1 MKHALLA
8 LFLLAG
14 AAAFAQ
20 ETHTYSLKPIEIAP
34 GPRYFYGSQRL
45 YGDFSALEVPFLE
58 SNDADVLRL
67 YHNAKR
73 IRNAERVVA
82 LVPLAYLLIN
92 GSRSFNSGQ
101 AIRRYYWGVLGGTI
115 VVGLGLNVVR
125 NGVVR
130 RAVVTYNQRLPR
142 SAFGVI
148 IEPLPDGRAA
158 PGVGLAVKF

>member
-1 MKHALLA
+1 MNYTFLA
-8 LFLLAG
+8 FFLLAS

-20 ETHTYSLKPIEIAP
+20 DTRTISLKPIEIAP
-34 GPRYFYGSQRL
+34 GPQYFYGSQRL

-67 YHNAKR
+67 YRNAKR

-82 LVPLAYLLIN
+82 LVPLAYLLFN
-92 GSRSFNSGQ
+92 GSRTFNTVQ
-101 AIRRYYWGVLGGTI
+101 ARRRYYWGVLGGTI

-142 SAFGVI
+142 SAFGLI